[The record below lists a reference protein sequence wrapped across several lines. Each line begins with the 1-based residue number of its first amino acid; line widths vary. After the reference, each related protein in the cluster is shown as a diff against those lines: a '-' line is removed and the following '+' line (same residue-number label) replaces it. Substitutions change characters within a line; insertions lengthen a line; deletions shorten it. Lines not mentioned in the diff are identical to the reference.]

1 MRILR
6 SSSERGRPA
15 NVHIVLTRLDRVG
28 DLVLSTPAI
37 ATVRKSYPEARIT
50 LVCSAYNRIVM
61 ERNGDVDDV
70 IALPPSVRPAVF
82 GSAFRRRIDLAIALA
97 PCGADLALVGA
108 TRASIRIGYTYVRRY
123 FTRLFAPRYL
133 TRLLI
138 SSADPR
144 LSERFPERPVM
155 HEVDQLLELVGAGGA
170 TQRVHRL
177 RIDVTEQDR
186 AAVQHLPR
194 NGIVLHVAPRWF
206 AAGSTLSS
214 TIELIGMLR
223 RRFGLP
229 VVVTHGRDC
238 SVQARAIQS
247 AGVADAVAGNLSF
260 HEWAAAFER
269 ARCVVTVDTAATH
282 VASAMRR
289 PAVVAFE
296 HRYFRL
302 SSQEWA
308 PYGVPSA
315 LIRKPPDESDS
326 SLAAL
331 RAQIGDAVEGLA
343 GA

>member
-1 MRILR
+1 M
-6 SSSERGRPA
+6 
-15 NVHIVLTRLDRVG
+15 HIVLTRLDRVG

-50 LVCSAYNRIVM
+50 LVCSAYNRVVM
-61 ERNGDVDDV
+61 ERNSDVDDV
-70 IALPPSVRPAVF
+70 VALPPRVGPAVF
-82 GSAFRRRIDLAIALA
+82 GAAFRRRIDLAIALA
-97 PCGADLALVGA
+97 PCGADFALVGA
-108 TRASIRIGYTYVRRY
+108 TRAPVRIGYTYVRRY
-123 FTRLFAPRYL
+123 VARLFAARYL
-133 TRLLI
+133 TRLIL

-155 HEVDQLLELVGAGGA
+155 HEVHQLLELVGAAGA
-170 TQRVHRL
+170 TQRDSRL
-177 RIDVTEQDR
+177 RIDITDEDR
-186 AAVQHLPR
+186 AAVEHLPA
-194 NGIVLHVAPRWF
+194 NCIVVHLAPRWF
-206 AAGSTLSS
+206 GAGSTLSNI
-214 TIELIGMLR
+214 IEIIGMLR
-223 RRFGLP
+223 RRFGVP

-238 SVQARAIQS
+238 SAQANAIQS
-247 AGVADAVAGNLSF
+247 AGVADAVAGELSF

-289 PAVVAFE
+289 PTVVAFE

-308 PYGVPSA
+308 PYGVPCA

-326 SLAAL
+326 SLATL
-331 RAQIGDAVEGLA
+331 RAQIGDAVEGLV